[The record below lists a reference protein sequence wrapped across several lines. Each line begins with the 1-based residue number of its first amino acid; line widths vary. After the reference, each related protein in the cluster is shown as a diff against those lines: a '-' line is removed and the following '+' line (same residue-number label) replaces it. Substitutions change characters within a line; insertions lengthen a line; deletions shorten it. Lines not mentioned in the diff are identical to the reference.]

1 MRVSRSNIEWYVAD
15 FETTGLNE
23 YEKTGRTRVWLYAIS
38 DSNANIVN
46 YGDSIEKFFEWCA
59 SKNNIL
65 VYFHNLRFDGT
76 FILNY
81 LLENKFPWQEKL
93 LIHSQRA
100 FTALIGEM
108 GEFYQIKV
116 NFKSN
121 NQVTFQD
128 SLKIIPL
135 KVKEIAEAF
144 NLPIEKE
151 IIDYDDYTI
160 DEKRL
165 HYVFNDVKIVA
176 MALKFFR
183 DKGFNRMTIGS
194 NAYKDYNPDTRT
206 KKSTFPRLDTEWL
219 MEWRGAYRGGRSQ
232 CNPKYE
238 DVIMHNV
245 KRYDINS
252 MYPDIM
258 YRFPMPYGYPI
269 PCDKPGHYK
278 FELYKVRICFKI
290 KKGHLPT
297 LLKTG
302 SIYSKVGDTYY
313 METDGVEEIY
323 ISSVDL
329 ELVKRHYNVSHLVYE
344 EIYGFKTSYI
354 MFKEWIEKY
363 YSLKSTSQ
371 GGLRLVYKLIINNLY
386 GKFGTKC
393 KSFSRIPELS
403 EEGSLIYK
411 KSDEKDMGNYYLPV
425 AIAVTSWA
433 HLRIDDAIMQVGYDN
448 FIYCDTD
455 SIHTIGTLPDDWVDA
470 KELGKFKLES
480 IEIKS
485 KYIRQK
491 CYITYE
497 EGKDGMEWHI
507 TCAGMTDSL
516 KEYLVREYGDDV
528 INVFKIGLSINA
540 ESPNIRK
547 EDMKLRPKQVPGGTI
562 LVPVPYS
569 LK

>member
-1 MRVSRSNIEWYVAD
+1 MRVSRANIDWYVAD
-15 FETTGLNE
+15 FETTGENE
-23 YEKTGRTRVWLYAIS
+23 YEKTGTTRVWLYAIS
-38 DSNANIVN
+38 DSNANIVE
-46 YGDSIEKFFEWCA
+46 YGDSIEKFFQWC
-59 SKNNIL
+59 STKNNVII
-65 VYFHNLRFDGT
+65 YFHNLRFDGT

-81 LLENKFPWQEKL
+81 LLKNDFPWVEKL
-93 LIHSQRA
+93 LVHSQKG
-100 FTALIGEM
+100 FSTLIGDL
-108 GEFYQIKV
+108 GEYYQIKV

-121 NQVTFQD
+121 SQVVFQD

-135 KVKEIAEAF
+135 KVKEIAKAF

-183 DKGFNRMTIGS
+183 DKGFRRMTIGS
-194 NAYKDYNPDTRT
+194 NAYKDFEGYRIDM
-206 KKSTFPRLDTEWL
+206 KKLFPRMDTEWL
-219 MEWRGAYRGGRSQ
+219 TEWRDAYRGGRSQ
-232 CNPKYE
+232 CNPLFENKILE
-238 DVIMHNV
+238 NV

-258 YRFPMPYGYPI
+258 YRFPMPYGKPI
-269 PCDKPGHYK
+269 ECSKPGNFR
-278 FELYKVRICFKI
+278 FELYKVRICFKL
-290 KKGHLPT
+290 KEGHLPT
-297 LLKTG
+297 LLKTA
-302 SIYSKVGDTYY
+302 SIFTKSGDTYY
-313 METDGVEEIY
+313 KKTEGIEEMH

-329 ELVKRHYNVSHLVYE
+329 EILRRHYDITFLKFIT
-344 EIYGFKTSYI
+344 IYGFKTSVN

-363 YSLKSTSQ
+363 YTLKSNSV

-386 GKFGTKC
+386 GKFGSKC
-393 KSFSRIPELS
+393 TGTNRIPVLDVD
-403 EEGSLIYK
+403 GSLTYEI
-411 KSDEKDMGNYYLPV
+411 SDEHDMGNYYLPV

-433 HLRIDDAIMQVGYDN
+433 HLRIDDAIMQVGYDKY
-448 FIYCDTD
+448 IYCDTD
-455 SIHTIGTLPDDWVDA
+455 SVHTIGELPQDWVDD

-497 EGKDGMEWHI
+497 KGKDGNEWHI

-516 KEYLVREYGDDV
+516 KDYLVREYGDNV
-528 INVFKIGLSINA
+528 INIFQVGLTINA

-562 LVPVPYS
+562 LVTVPYS